1 MRNKMKNT
9 NQIKRTK
16 MKNKNRKTEKRRKK
30 KLLMKLDDAKEK
42 TKQFRKNKNV

>member
-30 KLLMKLDDAKEK
+30 KLLMK
-42 TKQFRKNKNV
+42 TG